1 MTYYTL
7 DDVIAANSEADTQ
20 KSLVSDYTE
29 SAAAITLAFMKQ
41 AEAEGR
47 TPYDVTVEAVRTY
60 GWKCGKI
67 DLGNGISFSNPDGVE
82 MPKSVKQRFSTCRK
96 AYDRGVVFANVDTFS
111 ELTPKNEDDPRVK
124 AIKKWAAQQV
134 KANRTSVLDHIIA
147 EYGIEV

>member
-1 MTYYTL
+1 MINYTL
-7 DDVIAANSEADTQ
+7 EDVIAANTDADSA
-20 KSLVSDYTE
+20 KSLAADNTE
-29 SAAAITLAFMKQ
+29 SAAAITLAYMKQ

-60 GWKCGKI
+60 GWKCSKI
-67 DLGNGISFSNPDGVE
+67 DLGDGISFSNPDGTE

-96 AYDRGVVFANVDTFS
+96 AYDRGVVFANIDTFS

-134 KANRTSVLDHIIA
+134 KDNNGDVLDA
-147 EYGIEV
+147 LMLQYGIEV